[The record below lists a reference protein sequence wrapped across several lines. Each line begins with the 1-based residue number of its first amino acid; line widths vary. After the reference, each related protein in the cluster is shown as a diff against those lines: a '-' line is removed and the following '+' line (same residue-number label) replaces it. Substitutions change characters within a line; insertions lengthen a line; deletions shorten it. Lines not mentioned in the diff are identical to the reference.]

1 MELWKNV
8 SVPDE
13 RVPDAY
19 RDALITRPGL
29 GCIQCINWSNNTV
42 RACNCPQYRVSRGV
56 TICCISPYP
65 CDAVPGHVT
74 ARDNSR
80 KVSSDHIRYKDLCHT
95 LLMILIIVTPDSTH
109 APYHAYAFYSFSI
122 RYHIQSQ

>member
-1 MELWKNV
+1 M
-8 SVPDE
+8 
-13 RVPDAY
+13 
-19 RDALITRPGL
+19 T
-29 GCIQCINWSNNTV
+29 
-42 RACNCPQYRVSRGV
+42 V

-122 RYHIQSQ
+122 PYYTYLLKNL

>member
-1 MELWKNV
+1 M
-8 SVPDE
+8 
-13 RVPDAY
+13 
-19 RDALITRPGL
+19 T
-29 GCIQCINWSNNTV
+29 
-42 RACNCPQYRVSRGV
+42 V

-95 LLMILIIVTPDSTH
+95 LLMILIIVTPDSTY

-122 RYHIQSQ
+122 PYYTYLLKNLSFLAKAIGTVMPKNNNYNDQKYDNCL